1 VKYSTHNFSRGTLSH
16 HYHFIALIPETPTL
30 RKLISHPYTL
40 TVTKASGENREEPS
54 QGRNILFSRR
64 GERMVSKMLCQR
76 VLLTPEVT
84 MSSHAGVRKANRL

>member
-1 VKYSTHNFSRGTLSH
+1 VKYSTHSFSRGTLSH
-16 HYHFIALIPETPTL
+16 HYHVIALIPESPTL

-40 TVTKASGENREEPS
+40 TVTKASGENREELS
-54 QGRNILFSRR
+54 QGRNILLSR
-64 GERMVSKMLCQR
+64 GERMVSKMLCQL